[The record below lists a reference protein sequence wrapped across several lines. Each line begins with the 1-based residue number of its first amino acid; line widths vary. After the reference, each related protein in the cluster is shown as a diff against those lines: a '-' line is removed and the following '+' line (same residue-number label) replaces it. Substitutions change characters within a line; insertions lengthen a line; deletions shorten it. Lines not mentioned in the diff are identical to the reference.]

1 MRSIATPKEI
11 IDMMTRMNAMALATR
26 PMSPH
31 ILIKSISPLLWVWN
45 KSRTRSFTYVSR
57 LLKRKIHRDGH
68 DDRHGHAVEQCWR
81 ERPLLHGVERRLVEQ
96 WNRPQHLCVLHATV
110 GADGGFDNDNPGYP
124 R

>member
-45 KSRTRSFTYVSR
+45 AVQNSFVYLLNSC
-57 LLKRKIHRDGH
+57 LLKREIHRDGH
-68 DDRHGHAVEQCWR
+68 DDGHGHAVQQCR
-81 ERPLLHGVERRLVEQ
+81 CELPLLHGIECRLIEQ
-96 WNRPQHLCVLHATV
+96 RDRPQHFRVLHLSVSANRRLDDDD
-110 GADGGFDNDNPGYP
+110 A
-124 R
+124 